1 MTRKNSRRPVLKGL
15 SRSIVCQRSALCQ
28 RLDGHKGSHRTTLTA
43 KPSVAKVAAAKQQAP
58 KVAFSPER
66 GVEVLSADRYEVQP
80 DRRPKAATKARRPKA
95 AKVQQCR
102 VRKDEVRCDRPY
114 GHKTFGLRHRFT
126 GRVVVLPA
134 AGPKDRDV
142 QVIKGKAS
150 RRDNYVVSGRPSA
163 RLA

>member
-43 KPSVAKVAAAKQQAP
+43 KPSVAKVA
-58 KVAFSPER
+58 FSPER
-66 GVEVLSADRYEVQP
+66 GVEVHSADRYTVQP

-114 GHKTFGLRHRFT
+114 GHKTEGLRHRFT